1 MKVFE
6 ENDVIADIKFKILD
20 CGADSRLHGNRD
32 GLYSK
37 LHLVRREREAM
48 LDSENSINQY
58 LLQPIGYVRSTLKR
72 LEDCQKQNW
81 EGAPDAWVEIDP
93 AFAECLEGIT
103 PGSEV
108 ILITWLHKARRNVLK
123 VHPRGNPENP
133 LRGVF
138 ATRSPDRPNPLGLHR
153 VEVSEVEGK
162 GRFRVRALEVLD
174 GTPVIDIKPIVSM
187 SHDA

>member
-6 ENDVIADIKFKILD
+6 ENDII
-20 CGADSRLHGNRD
+20 
-32 GLYSK
+32 
-37 LHLVRREREAM
+37 E
-48 LDSENSINQY
+48 LDSGNSMGRY

-72 LEDCQKQNW
+72 LEDCQNQNW
-81 EGAPDAWVEIDP
+81 EGAPDAWVEIYP
-93 AFAECLEGIT
+93 AFAEGLEDIT

-123 VHPRGNPENP
+123 VHPRGNPQNP

-153 VEVSEVEGK
+153 VEILEVEGK
-162 GRFRVRALEVLD
+162 GRFRVHALEVLD
-174 GTPVIDIKPIVSM
+174 GTPVIDIKPVITRA
-187 SHDA
+187 DDT